1 MVEFTVPGIP
11 EGKGRPRVTR
21 NGTYT
26 PSKTREYEK
35 KVRLCW
41 AEQSP
46 LQAEIT
52 AFFPLPRSLSR
63 KKRSAMDRTK
73 HTKKPDADNLAKAI
87 LDALNGFAY
96 KDDSMVS
103 VLSVKK
109 INTEGVPHVDVLI
122 REVEDLE
129 K

>member
-1 MVEFTVPGIP
+1 M
-11 EGKGRPRVTR
+11 TR

-41 AEQSP
+41 AEQSREGFGAGIP

-109 INTEGVPHVDVLI
+109 INTEGAPHVDVLI